1 MATATGFELSHRVGM
16 ENNTAAT
23 EANQS
28 GVSWAAVTGGAFVSA
43 SLSLTLLALGAGLGF
58 SSVSPWSNVGVSASA
73 LGMVSILW
81 LITMQIVSS
90 SLGGYLAGRLRTK
103 WATVHS
109 DEVHFRDTAHGLLVW
124 SVGLVITAAFLTS
137 AATTLV
143 GGSSSSASPAVGGRS
158 ATTEAAVSDPIA
170 YYVDSLFRSERQS
183 LQDNAVHN
191 EASRIF
197 SAALS
202 QKDISPPDR
211 IYLVQ
216 LVAGRTGLNSS
227 EADKRVSEVLV
238 NARQSIEVVRKS
250 AAHLLL
256 WLFIALL
263 IGAFCASFAAT
274 LGGRHRD
281 LAKTM

>member
-1 MATATGFELSHRVGM
+1 MTTATGFEIGPRVGL
-16 ENNTAAT
+16 ENTSTAI

-43 SLSLTLLALGAGLGF
+43 SLSLTLLALGAGLGL
-58 SSVSPWSNVGVSASA
+58 SSVSPWSNVGASASA
-73 LGMVSILW
+73 LGTVSILW
-81 LITMQIVSS
+81 LIAMQIVSS

-103 WATVHS
+103 WARVHS

-137 AATTLV
+137 AATSLA
-143 GGSSSSASPAVGGRS
+143 GGSSSSASPAIGGRAAS
-158 ATTEAAVSDPIA
+158 TETAVSDPIA
-170 YYVDSLFRSERQS
+170 YYVDSLFRTDRQS
-183 LQDNAVHN
+183 PYDGAVRI
-191 EASRIF
+191 EATRIF

-202 QKDISPPDR
+202 QKEMSSLDR

-216 LVAGRTGLNSS
+216 LIAARTGLNSS
-227 EADKRVSEVLV
+227 DADKRLSDVLV

-274 LGGRHRD
+274 VGGRQRD
-281 LAKTM
+281 LARTL